1 MARIKQYIQLIA
13 VLIPF
18 SCSNGTVQFSE
29 TGKFDVKVP
38 RSLIVNQVKAA
49 SHLKNLVN
57 TLNPRVDE
65 IFSKGF
71 VSFYIARYLNL
82 FSVELELSSVVCCDF
97 RCPHLLVS
105 RTRDKSPNAD

>member
-38 RSLIVNQVKAA
+38 RGLIVNQVKAA

-57 TLNPRVDE
+57 TLNPRVNE

-71 VSFYIARYLNL
+71 VL
-82 FSVELELSSVVCCDF
+82 FILPDIFPFF
-97 RCPHLLVS
+97 RG
-105 RTRDKSPNAD
+105 TRIEY